1 MQSALA
7 TSPSSFALVTRLV
20 KYLQQ
25 RQALAKCFFRVCVCF
40 VKDQA
45 MLWTVIVQGEV
56 EAVLCQ
62 SSGQGS
68 TPGCD
73 TDRGWVKN
81 NLSVLHSQP
90 LCRLLNVCLAFM
102 GTEVIAHIKLFT
114 FP

>member
-1 MQSALA
+1 M
-7 TSPSSFALVTRLV
+7 
-20 KYLQQ
+20 
-25 RQALAKCFFRVCVCF
+25 FFSCVCVCF

-73 TDRGWVKN
+73 TDRAMDNFK
-81 NLSVLHSQP
+81 
-90 LCRLLNVCLAFM
+90 RLLYFVAKVVDDSCEISEQKKNLGSLM
-102 GTEVIAHIKLFT
+102 L
-114 FP
+114 